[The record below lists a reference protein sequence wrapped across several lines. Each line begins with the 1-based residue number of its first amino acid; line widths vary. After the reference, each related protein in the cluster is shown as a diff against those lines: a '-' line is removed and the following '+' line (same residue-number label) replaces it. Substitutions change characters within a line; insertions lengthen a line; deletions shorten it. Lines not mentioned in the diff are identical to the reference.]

1 MRSDERQVGEESS
14 SSSSSLGNEFTT
26 ATHLIVQVL
35 DAEAFPQVSEDLGTV
50 LLEFEMSWEIFPVED
65 MKMKV
70 EEEEEEGGGDGPSSL
85 CSYLLKRWLLTLI
98 LLLALKSSG
107 SSMTGTG
114 TWFRSLI

>member
-1 MRSDERQVGEESS
+1 MRRVFVIVVITR
-14 SSSSSLGNEFTT
+14 GNGFTT
-26 ATHLIVQVL
+26 TTHLIVQVL
-35 DAEAFPQVSEDLGTV
+35 DTEAFPQVSEDLGTV
-50 LLEFEMSWEIFPVED
+50 LLEFEMSWEIFSVED

-70 EEEEEEGGGDGPSSL
+70 EEEEGGGDGPSSL